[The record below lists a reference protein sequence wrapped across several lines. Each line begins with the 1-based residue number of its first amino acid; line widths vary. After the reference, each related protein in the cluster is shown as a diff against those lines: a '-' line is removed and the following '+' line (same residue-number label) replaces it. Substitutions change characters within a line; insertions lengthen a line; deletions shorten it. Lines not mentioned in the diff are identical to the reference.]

1 LIATDSIGIGVFESF
16 KNVTL
21 LSRRRNNRQVAL
33 WSMTTDRRT
42 FIQLLMGSAV
52 SAAFPASISRAL
64 SIPANSRT
72 GTIADVEHIV
82 ILMQENRSFD
92 HYFGTLRGVRGY
104 GDPRT
109 VRLPDG
115 NPVWYQP
122 QGNNYLLPFHPDAP
136 NLGLQFIQDVAHD
149 WTTGH
154 GAWNEG
160 KYDGWVPNKG
170 ATTMTHLVRGDMPFH
185 YALADAFTICDAYH
199 CSMLGSTDPNRYY
212 MWTGWVGNDG
222 KGGGP
227 VVDNAEVGYDWSTF
241 PELLEE
247 AGISWKIYQD
257 IGEGLTAAGAW
268 GWTTDNAYIGN
279 FGDNSL
285 LYFHQYQNAQPGSP
299 LYNGAKT
306 GTNISAGGT
315 LFDIFRQDV
324 ANGTLPQVSWV
335 VAPEAY
341 TEHPNWPANYGAWYV
356 SQILDAL
363 TDVPE
368 VWSKTALFLT
378 YDENGGFFDH
388 VVPPTVP
395 QSRAQGL
402 SMIDTANE
410 IFPGSSKYAAG
421 PYGLGVRVPMI
432 VISPWSKGGWVNS
445 EVLDHTSLIRFIERR
460 FGAQYPGLRE
470 NNITA
475 WRRAVVGDLT
485 SAFNFTSP
493 NDTKVPL
500 PSTVAYIPPG
510 NAKHPD
516 YVPVPPVN
524 QALPIQEPG
533 VRLSRAV
540 PYELLVDGQVDFAGG
555 TLKINFANTGKT
567 AAVFQVYS
575 GDGQTGPWTYTVG
588 PDAEISDTW
597 DIRAGGQTEYDL
609 SVFGPNGFLRVFKG
623 SISESAQANLE
634 SRIIYDVHR
643 FGVNLEIRNLGS
655 DSSSLRV
662 FDYYKNQTTEF
673 ELHSGRKLSEFRS
686 LENSYGWYDFTI
698 GADPGFQR
706 RLAGHLETGND
717 SMSDP
722 AFGATVPQAQ
732 VEQNSTRAYA

>member
-1 LIATDSIGIGVFESF
+1 
-16 KNVTL
+16 
-21 LSRRRNNRQVAL
+21 
-33 WSMTTDRRT
+33 MTTDRRT

-82 ILMQENRSFD
+82 IMMQENRSFD

-109 VRLPDG
+109 ISLPNG

-122 QGNNYLLPFHPDAP
+122 NGNNYLLPFHPDAP
-136 NLGLQFIQDVAHD
+136 NLGLQFIEDVPHD
-149 WTTGH
+149 WTSGH

-170 ATTMTHLVRGDMPFH
+170 TTAMTHLVRGDIPFH

-199 CSMLGSTDPNRYY
+199 CSMLGATDPNRYY

-227 VVDNAEVGYDWSTF
+227 VVDNAEAGYDWSTF
-241 PELLEE
+241 PELLEK
-247 AGISWKIYQD
+247 AGVSWKIYQD
-257 IGEGLTAAGAW
+257 IGEGLTAAGSW
-268 GWTTDNAYIGN
+268 GWTSDNAYIGN

-299 LYNGAKT
+299 LYHGAKT
-306 GTNISAGGT
+306 GTNILAGGT
-315 LFDIFRQDV
+315 LFDVFRQDV
-324 ANGTLPQVSWV
+324 ATGKLPRVSWV

-363 TDVPE
+363 TDVPD

-402 SMIDTANE
+402 SMIDTTNE

-445 EVLDHTSLIRFIERR
+445 EVFDHTSLIRFIERR
-460 FGAQYPGLRE
+460 FGSQYSGLQE
-470 NNITA
+470 NNITK
-475 WRRAVVGDLT
+475 WRRAVAGDLT
-485 SAFNFTSP
+485 SAFNFAEP
-493 NDTKVPL
+493 NTATVPL
-500 PSTVAYIPPG
+500 PSTIAYIPPDKT
-510 NAKHPD
+510 KHPN

-524 QALPIQEPG
+524 QALPVQEPG
-533 VRLSRAV
+533 VRPSRAV
-540 PYELLVDGQVDFAGG
+540 PYELHVRGQADFADGVV
-555 TLKINFANTGKT
+555 KIYFGNTGK
-567 AAVFQVYS
+567 AVAVYQVYS
-575 GDGQTGPWTYTVG
+575 GDGQTGPWTYTVA
-588 PDAEISDTW
+588 PNAEIFDTW
-597 DIRAGGQTEYDL
+597 SITVSDQDGYDL

-623 SISESAQANLE
+623 SNQANLD
-634 SRIIYDVHR
+634 SITLYDVHR
-643 FGVNLEIRNLGS
+643 YGVVLEIQNRGGT
-655 DSSSLRV
+655 SSRV
-662 FDYYKNQTTEF
+662 RVSDYYSKRATEY
-673 ELHSGRKLSEFRS
+673 ELRPDERIREFWS
-686 LENSYGWYDFTI
+686 LESSHGWYDFTI
-698 GADPGFQR
+698 EAESDPSFQR
-706 RLAGHLETGND
+706 RLAGHLETGYD
-717 SMSDP
+717 SISDP
-722 AFGATVPQAQ
+722 AIAASKAQAQ
-732 VEQNSTRAYA
+732 LAPDQTHEYALTK